1 LGRIVFALVKPT
13 RLVVYTDAPT
23 DELKKTLADFHPIYM
38 KTFDG
43 FTR

>member
-1 LGRIVFALVKPT
+1 MAVAKPT
-13 RLVVYTDAPT
+13 RFVVYSAAPT

-38 KTFDG
+38 KPFDG